1 MKGPILVIEDDTS
14 IRGNLTEL
22 LVEFGFGVVSA
33 DNGLQGIALA
43 KARRPSLVLCDI
55 MLPKADGFAVL
66 RELRSQPET
75 GSVPF
80 IFLTARAE
88 RSDMRHGMN
97 LGADDYLTKPF
108 SLVEVIEA
116 VKSRLARHEALQQK
130 EGRALEA
137 AHPELSEF
145 VLPAFA
151 PADGVLVLAPCMRA
165 LYAEAALVAP
175 SSINVLILGENG
187 VGKELL
193 ARAVHRLSA
202 RRQGPFI
209 ALNCAALSE
218 SLVLGEL
225 FGHEKGAFTGAFQA
239 RPGLLESASGGTL
252 FLDEIGE
259 LPLAMQS
266 KLLRVIEEKKVMRI
280 GARAERD
287 VDVRFVAAT
296 NRDLEGD
303 VLSGGFRQ
311 DLYFR
316 LNGMSLTVPP
326 LRERPEEIRPLARM
340 LMTRARAAQ
349 SASAV
354 EISEEAGRILERYA
368 FPGNVRELKN
378 IIDRGAIL
386 CERGWLLP
394 EHLPERVRQPSN
406 ASPSSLARGSRS
418 PASGDEVGAPS
429 QPPSSRVRF
438 QILEALEQCAGNQT
452 RAAALLGISRRTLVT
467 RLSDL
472 DIPRPR
478 KRS

>member
-429 QPPSSRVRF
+429 QPPSSRVGF